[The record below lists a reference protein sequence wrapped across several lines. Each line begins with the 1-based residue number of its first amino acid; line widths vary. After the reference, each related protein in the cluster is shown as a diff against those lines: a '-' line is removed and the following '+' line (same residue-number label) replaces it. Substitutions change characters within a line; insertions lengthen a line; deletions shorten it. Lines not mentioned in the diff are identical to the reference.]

1 VANTKLGWTLVGSL
15 GLLIVLF
22 LIWGFHAGHVFNT
35 KWEGEASTLIQR
47 FHQGFN
53 SGDVKPLCDTVVI
66 CLGSDSIRDSWNSRL
81 NRVRDRAGDLI
92 SLKSST
98 IHASIEPFSVRATCV
113 ASYDKAEVTENF
125 GMSLRDEKLLI
136 TSYKAAVNGEQIPDR

>member
-1 VANTKLGWTLVGSL
+1 MANTKLGWGIVGSL
-15 GLLIVLF
+15 GLLLALF
-22 LIWGFHAGHVFNT
+22 FIWAIRAGHAFNT
-35 KWEGEASTLIQR
+35 KWQGEASAVIQR

-81 NRVRDRAGDLI
+81 NGVRDRAGDFI

-113 ASYDKAEVTENF
+113 AAFGKAEVTENF
-125 GMSLRDEKLLI
+125 GMSLRDEKLVI
-136 TSYKAAVNGEQIPDR
+136 TSYKADVNGEQIPDR